1 MAPLPRRLVPLRDS
15 ATLLLL
21 PSLVAASSQS
31 QFRLREIH
39 AHLLVSGRLASPS
52 HHADFVASLAS
63 SSHLSYA
70 RLLLPQ
76 RPATLLAHNGLLRA
90 LARGPCPGLAFAAFR
105 ELPLAPDHYSFTFL
119 VRAATS
125 LAAAASATPVPTDV
139 AVNLLAGSVH
149 AAAFQHGH
157 ATDPHVQSGAVSMYA
172 AVGDVGA
179 VRAAFAEIVSPDVV
193 CVTAML
199 GALSAGGD
207 VDTARELFDGMPQR
221 DHVAWNAML
230 TGYVRVGRSR
240 EALGLFDEMQKAGV
254 AVSEVTLVSV
264 LTACAQMGALE
275 RGMWVHSYVCSR
287 GMRVSVT
294 LGTAL
299 VDMYSKCGV
308 VTMSME
314 VFETMRERNIYTWT
328 SALSGLAMNGMGE
341 ECLELFKRMES
352 AGMEPNGVTFVAV
365 LRGCSVAG
373 LVEEGRA
380 CFDSMKDKH
389 KVEPW
394 LEHYGCMVD
403 LYGRA
408 GRLDDAVDF
417 INSMPVEPH
426 EGVWGALLNASRIH
440 NNVDLGKHAMHKLT
454 EIESKNDAA
463 HVLLSNIY
471 AESHNWKGVSKV
483 RNMMKSKG
491 VKKMPGCSAI
501 EVDGKVHEFF
511 VGSKSHPRYKDIQTM
526 LAEMSHRLRLQGY
539 AANTKEVLFDIE
551 EEEKEGAIS
560 LHSEKLALAFGLITL
575 PEDTV
580 IRIVKNLRVC
590 KDCHDYTKL
599 ISKVFDREIVMRDRN
614 RFHHF
619 KHGACSCRDYW

>member
-1 MAPLPRRLVPLRDS
+1 MAARLRDS
-15 ATLLLL
+15 ATLL
-21 PSLVAASSQS
+21 PSLVGASSPES
-31 QFRLREIH
+31 RLREIH

-70 RLLLPQ
+70 CLLLPR

-125 LAAAASATPVPTDV
+125 LAAAASSATPMPTPV
-139 AVNLLAGSVH
+139 AVSLLAGSVH
-149 AAAFQHGH
+149 AAAFRHGH
-157 ATDPHVQSGAVSMYA
+157 AADLHVQSGAVSMYA

-179 VRAAFAEIVSPDVV
+179 VRATFAEIASPDVV

-207 VDTARELFDGMPQR
+207 VDTARELFDRMPQR

-254 AVSEVTLVSV
+254 SVGEATLVSV

-275 RGMWVHSYVCSR
+275 RGMWVHSYVRSR

-308 VTMSME
+308 VTMAME
-314 VFETMRERNIYTWT
+314 VFESMSERNIYTWT

-408 GRLDDAVDF
+408 GRLDDAVNF

-440 NNVDLGKHAMHKLT
+440 NNVDLGKHAMYKLT
-454 EIESKNDAA
+454 KIESKNDAA

-491 VKKMPGCSAI
+491 VKKVPGCSAI
-501 EVDGKVHEFF
+501 EADGKVHEFF
-511 VGSKSHPRYKDIQTM
+511 VGSKSHPRYKDIEAM
-526 LAEMSHRLRLQGY
+526 LAEMSHKLRLQGY

-575 PEDTV
+575 PEGTV

-590 KDCHDYTKL
+590 KDCHDYTKM

>member
-1 MAPLPRRLVPLRDS
+1 MAARLRDS
-15 ATLLLL
+15 ATLL
-21 PSLVAASSQS
+21 PSLVGASSPES
-31 QFRLREIH
+31 RLREIH

-70 RLLLPQ
+70 CLLLPR

-125 LAAAASATPVPTDV
+125 LAAAASSATPMPTDV
-139 AVNLLAGSVH
+139 AVSLLAGSVH
-149 AAAFQHGH
+149 AAAFRHGH
-157 ATDPHVQSGAVSMYA
+157 AADLHVQSGAVSMYA

-179 VRAAFAEIVSPDVV
+179 VRATFAEIASPDVV

-207 VDTARELFDGMPQR
+207 VDTARELFDRMPQR

-254 AVSEVTLVSV
+254 SVGEATLVSV

-275 RGMWVHSYVCSR
+275 RGMWVHSYVRSR

-308 VTMSME
+308 VTMAME
-314 VFETMRERNIYTWT
+314 VFESMSERNIYTWT

-408 GRLDDAVDF
+408 GRLDDAVNF

-440 NNVDLGKHAMHKLT
+440 NNVDLGKHAMYKLT
-454 EIESKNDAA
+454 KIESKNDAA

-491 VKKMPGCSAI
+491 VKKVPGCSAI
-501 EVDGKVHEFF
+501 EADGKVHEFF
-511 VGSKSHPRYKDIQTM
+511 VGSKSHPRYKDIEAM
-526 LAEMSHRLRLQGY
+526 LAEMSHKLRLQGY

-575 PEDTV
+575 PEGTV

-590 KDCHDYTKL
+590 KDCHDYTKM

>member
-31 QFRLREIH
+31 QSRLREIH

-308 VTMSME
+308 VTMAME

-373 LVEEGRA
+373 
-380 CFDSMKDKH
+380 
-389 KVEPW
+389 
-394 LEHYGCMVD
+394 
-403 LYGRA
+403 
-408 GRLDDAVDF
+408 
-417 INSMPVEPH
+417 
-426 EGVWGALLNASRIH
+426 
-440 NNVDLGKHAMHKLT
+440 
-454 EIESKNDAA
+454 
-463 HVLLSNIY
+463 
-471 AESHNWKGVSKV
+471 
-483 RNMMKSKG
+483 
-491 VKKMPGCSAI
+491 AI

-614 RFHHF
+614 SKVVAFEYSNARLH
-619 KHGACSCRDYW
+619 A

>member
-1 MAPLPRRLVPLRDS
+1 MAARLRDS
-15 ATLLLL
+15 ATLL
-21 PSLVAASSQS
+21 PSLVGASSSQS
-31 QFRLREIH
+31 RLREIH

-52 HHADFVASLAS
+52 HRADFVASLAS
-63 SSHLSYA
+63 SDHLSYA

-90 LARGPCPGLAFAAFR
+90 LARGPCPRLAFAAFR

-125 LAAAASATPVPTDV
+125 LAAAASSATPVPTDV
-139 AVNLLAGSVH
+139 AVCLLAGSVH
-149 AAAFQHGH
+149 AAAFRHGH
-157 ATDPHVQSGAVSMYA
+157 AADLHVQSGAVSMYA

-207 VDTARELFDGMPQR
+207 IDTARELFDRMPQR

-230 TGYVRVGRSR
+230 TGYVRVGKAR
-240 EALGLFDEMQKAGV
+240 EALGLFDEMQKAGISV
-254 AVSEVTLVSV
+254 GEATLVSV

-275 RGMWVHSYVCSR
+275 RGIWVHSYVCSR

-308 VTMSME
+308 VTMAME
-314 VFETMRERNIYTWT
+314 VFKSMSERNIYTWT

-408 GRLDDAVDF
+408 GRLDDAVNF

-440 NNVDLGKHAMHKLT
+440 NNVDLGKHAMYKLT
-454 EIESKNDAA
+454 KIESKNDAA

-491 VKKMPGCSAI
+491 VKKVPGFSAI

-511 VGSKSHPRYKDIQTM
+511 VGSKSHPRYKDIETM
-526 LAEMSHRLRLQGY
+526 LAGMSHKLRLQGY

-551 EEEKEGAIS
+551 EEEKESAIS

-575 PEDTV
+575 PEGTV

-590 KDCHDYTKL
+590 KDCHDYTKM